1 MTIRHLKIF
10 LQVADTGKMSAAA
23 KNLYMTQPSVSQA
36 IRELEEHYKTLLF
49 ERYSNKLF
57 ITEAGKQLYT
67 YAKLAVEQ
75 FDFLEEKMACS
86 NRREKFRIG
95 ATVSVGGSILSH
107 IVNDFRNEFP
117 DTDVY
122 NFVGNTQEIET
133 QLLDT
138 SLDAGIVE
146 GFIKSGDLIT
156 IPLVEDPLVLAC
168 SKSHPLALRDTIHV
182 QDLDGQDFVIREAGS
197 GTRELLEKFLA
208 SHNIKVNVV
217 FEAHTPDSI
226 KNAVRYNQ
234 CLTLISSRLL
244 TKELLEKEFV
254 AFSHEKSEW
263 DRYFRL
269 VYHKNKKTGRH
280 MEALKDIVASYN
292 KRSDLWE
299 LIQGR
304 LLI

>member
-23 KNLYMTQPSVSQA
+23 KNLFMTQPSVSQS
-36 IRELEEHYKTLLF
+36 IRELEEHYQTLLF
-49 ERYSNKLF
+49 ERYSNKLY

-75 FDFLEEKMACS
+75 FDFLEDMMSSS
-86 NRREKFRIG
+86 NRREKFRMG

-107 IVNDFRNEFP
+107 IVNDFSREFP
-117 DTDVY
+117 EIDLY

-133 QLLDT
+133 QLLNTD
-138 SLDAGIVE
+138 LDAGIVE

-168 SKSHPLALRDTIHV
+168 SNKHPLASKTELHIH
-182 QDLDGQDFVIREAGS
+182 DLEDQNFVIREAGS

-208 SHNIKVNVV
+208 THNIKINIL

-226 KNAVRYNQ
+226 KNAVRFNE
-234 CLTLISSRLL
+234 CLTLISSRLI
-244 TKELLEKEFV
+244 TEELVSKEFV

-269 VYHKNKKTGRH
+269 AYHKNKKTGH
-280 MEALKDIVASYN
+280 LMEVLQDIISSYN
-292 KRSDLWE
+292 KKSAPWDL
-299 LIQGR
+299 IHR
-304 LLI
+304 KLLL